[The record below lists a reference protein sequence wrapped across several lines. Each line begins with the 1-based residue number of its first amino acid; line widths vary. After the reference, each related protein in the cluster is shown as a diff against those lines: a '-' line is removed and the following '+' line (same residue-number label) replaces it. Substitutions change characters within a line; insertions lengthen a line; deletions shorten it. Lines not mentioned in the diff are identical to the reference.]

1 MQKALIDPR
10 SNPARICEIRPLPAK
25 DDEAP
30 FPVSTPLE
38 WVDVSDE
45 VTVKWTW
52 LYNIIPT
59 VGIAISGA
67 VYQDAAAELA
77 AAKERKIELI
87 KEEANR
93 GIRIGLL
100 AGEDPLIVVADAIA
114 LVNKRAKG
122 EALDAAE
129 LASADALEQADV
141 VRKQIRIVA
150 ADAIAAVDAATD
162 LATVVAV
169 TVEWPVVATPA

>member
-25 DDEAP
+25 DDEVP
-30 FPVSTPLE
+30 FPVSTPLV
-38 WVDVSDE
+38 WVDVDDE
-45 VTVKWTW
+45 VTVKWQW

-59 VGIAISGA
+59 VGVAISGA

-77 AAKERKIELI
+77 AAKERQIEQF
-87 KEEANR
+87 KEQANR

-122 EALDAAE
+122 EPLDAAE
-129 LASADALEQADV
+129 LASADALEQADAI
-141 VRKQIRIVA
+141 RKQIRTAA

-162 LATVVAV
+162 LAAVMAV
-169 TVEWPVVATPA
+169 TAEWPAEAALA